1 MEQVVEV
8 NEDGTISLP
17 AELVGNVAPHTRFV
31 VERQN
36 GKLVLQPENSSAFW
50 EKLTPA
56 QRAEDF
62 RQWIASIR
70 QHEPARPPLPGEAL
84 RRENMY
90 D

>member
-1 MEQVVEV
+1 MEHVIEV
-8 NEDGTISLP
+8 NEDGSISLP
-17 AELVGNVAPHTRFV
+17 AEVVGDVAPRTRFV

-36 GKLVLQPENSSAFW
+36 GKLILEPESASAFW

-56 QRAEDF
+56 ERAADF

-70 QHEPARPPLPGEAL
+70 QREPAHPPLPDEAL
-84 RRENMY
+84 RRESMY